1 MGNSK
6 KSLANFLNHW
16 KITGYPKNLVMN
28 VTPGQESNFARRFLK
43 SKLQAGRNQAP
54 QSRPYR
60 SKYAN
65 KHPWKNIVN
74 SMNQYNLSN
83 SQKNMLRRVNVAI
96 ASQPFK
102 LWMSNRSPVNV
113 NIKGLSRNEAI
124 QKQKKALAS
133 KQSNQAQQNTFYNA
147 RHSFNTKNENKNLAK
162 QMYSQHRQA
171 YGN

>member
-6 KSLANFLNHW
+6 KSLVNFLNHW

-54 QSRPYR
+54 QSRPYG

-124 QKQKKALAS
+124 QKQKKALAA
-133 KQSNQAQQNTFYNA
+133 KESNQAQNTFYNA
-147 RHSFNTKNENKNLAK
+147 RQSFNTKNENKNLAK
-162 QMYSQHRQA
+162 QMYSQHREA

>member
-54 QSRPYR
+54 QSRPYG

-124 QKQKKALAS
+124 QKQKKALAA
-133 KQSNQAQQNTFYNA
+133 KQSNQGQQNTFYNA
-147 RHSFNTKNENKNLAK
+147 KQTFNNNNKNLAK